1 MEVINFNKD
10 KDVVKKLKEMTTY
23 GPDVGIEAGD
33 DLMLYLLGRSC
44 KRQYRLT
51 WQNAAVGCHYTKSWV
66 HRLETTLMLET
77 DSGDMINEIINAVRK
92 VRRVLQLILPKACWS
107 AQCMATLPC

>member
-33 DLMLYLLGRSC
+33 NLLLYLVARSY
-44 KRQYRLT
+44 KRQHRFT
-51 WQNAAVGCHYTKSWV
+51 WQ
-66 HRLETTLMLET
+66 M
-77 DSGDMINEIINAVRK
+77 
-92 VRRVLQLILPKACWS
+92 LQLDAITPRAGCTGWRLR
-107 AQCMATLPC
+107 

>member
-23 GPDVGIEAGD
+23 GPDVGIEAGE
-33 DLMLYLLGRSC
+33 YLLLLFVARRC
-44 KRQYRLT
+44 KRQHRLT
-51 WQNAAVGCHYTKSWV
+51 WQIAAVGCHYTKSWV

-92 VRRVLQLILPKACWS
+92 VRGFY
-107 AQCMATLPC
+107 